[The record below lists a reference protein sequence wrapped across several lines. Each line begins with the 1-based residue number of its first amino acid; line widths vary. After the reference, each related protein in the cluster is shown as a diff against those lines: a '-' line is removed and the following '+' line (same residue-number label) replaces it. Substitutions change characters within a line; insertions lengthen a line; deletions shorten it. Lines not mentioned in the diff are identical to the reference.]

1 MYSNRFTREN
11 PGLIVFLV
19 DQSGSTEDIMSIDG
33 HTIADHIADLVN
45 ACITE
50 AIKQATIQT
59 SDDEEEVK
67 HEICFVIIGYG
78 GKGNP
83 DDEKDEGNWKA
94 ELLMAPKYS
103 DVISEEYEY
112 QKSAIS
118 NLDILP
124 ILTPAHGGGTP
135 MASAYMTAY
144 NVLKQWNQSH
154 DGEKD
159 PVPVIINI
167 SDGEPTDNTAD
178 LRKAIEDIKSLQ
190 TADGSPLIIN
200 LHISAKPN
208 AKELKAPSN
217 IEDCYDEYS
226 KLMFEISTEVTDDI
240 VNNSEPIQRLG
251 ISQGGRLFCSN
262 IKDPAY
268 AGQFVSIGTRVKM
281 K

>member
-11 PGLIVFLV
+11 PGLIIFLV
-19 DQSGSTEDIMSIDG
+19 DQSGSTEDKMPVDG

-45 ACITE
+45 SCITE
-50 AIKQATIQT
+50 AIKQATIPI
-59 SDDEEEVK
+59 SDDDEEVK
-67 HEICFVIIGYG
+67 HEICFVIFGYG

-103 DVISEEYEY
+103 DVLDKEFKVQRSN
-112 QKSAIS
+112 IS
-118 NLDILP
+118 NIDVLP

-135 MASAYMTAY
+135 MASAYMSAY

-154 DGEKD
+154 DSEKD

-167 SDGEPTDNTAD
+167 TDGEPTDNTED
-178 LRKAIEDIKSLQ
+178 LRKAIENIKSLR

-200 LHISAKPN
+200 LHLSANPE
-208 AKELKAPSN
+208 AKELRAPSN
-217 IEDCYDEYS
+217 VEDCYDDYA
-226 KLMFEISTEVTDDI
+226 KLMFEISTEVTDDL
-240 VNNSEPIQRLG
+240 VQNSEPIRRLG
-251 ISQGGRLFCSN
+251 IQKGAKLFCSN
-262 IKDPAY
+262 VKDPAF
-268 AGQFVSIGTRVKM
+268 AGQFVAIGTQTKM